1 MSSGVKDLA
10 DDSNQ
15 PGDDI
20 RWGFPEFFGM
30 AKILQKLREEKQDNS
45 ELKGMA
51 CADDPQQP
59 LYVDL
64 YAIAYPDDDLPV
76 NRLII
81 LY

>member
-45 ELKGMA
+45 ELKGW
-51 CADDPQQP
+51 PVP
-59 LYVDL
+59 TIRSNLYM
-64 YAIAYPDDDLPV
+64 
-76 NRLII
+76 LIYMRSPI
-81 LY
+81 PMMIYLLTD

>member
-1 MSSGVKDLA
+1 
-10 DDSNQ
+10 
-15 PGDDI
+15 
-20 RWGFPEFFGM
+20 
-30 AKILQKLREEKQDNS
+30 
-45 ELKGMA
+45 MA

-81 LY
+81 LYRFEKLLLQLA